1 MKTKKELKEQYKQQ
15 KFRIGVFQIKNTGNG
30 KILIG
35 SSTDLIA
42 IWNRLR
48 FQLNNGL
55 HSNDALQADWTR
67 QGEAAFV
74 YEILGEIKHDDE
86 PAAGYKREAAQ
97 LEQLF
102 IEELQPFGENGY
114 NTGKYSY

>member
-15 KFRIGVFQIKNTGNG
+15 KFRIGVFQIKNTANN
-30 KILIG
+30 KIFIG
-35 SSTDLIA
+35 SSTDLVA

-55 HSNDALQADWTR
+55 HSNEALQADWTR
-67 QGEAAFV
+67 LGEGQFV
-74 YEILGEIKHDDE
+74 YGILSEIKQDDNKN
-86 PAAGYKREAAQ
+86 GDYKREAEL

-102 IEELQPFGENGY
+102 IEELQPFGARGY
-114 NTGKYSY
+114 NMVK